1 MIYKIIIIII
11 VILIGLLYDRYNNNN
26 IEKFINNFKITQSI
40 KCFNNNKNL
49 IKFSEEIN
57 NIFDKY
63 DIENGELELSTK
75 FSENDINAN
84 RLVAF
89 IPCEHLKKHENLINE
104 CYDINEIP
112 KNIGDNLYKLIN
124 DNKKNKCQILFGI
137 DLNEKSKRVYFNYIS
152 ENKINLVGFNI
163 EKDLITK
170 KVYNEI
176 EKTTFKKSLY
186 NFINNEIYNTLIKIF
201 PENIWKIVGV
211 KENTSYY
218 INLLYEYKLNYFEN
232 NIFNLLKCFYKNNDD
247 NLNKWYNCFKNN
259 NITWIAIGKDKNKNL
274 FLTIYFVYNK
284 NIRNSFDIQKL
295 IDFNNELKLIKSI
308 L

>member
-1 MIYKIIIIII
+1 MF
-11 VILIGLLYDRYNNNN
+11 VILIGLLYNINNNN
-26 IEKFINNFKITQSI
+26 IENFINNFKITQSI
-40 KCFNNNKNL
+40 KCFNNNKSL
-49 IKFSEEIN
+49 VTFSEEMN
-57 NIFDKY
+57 GIFDKY
-63 DIENGELELSTK
+63 EIETGELELSTK

-89 IPCEHLKKHENLINE
+89 IPCEYLKKHDTLINE
-104 CYDINEIP
+104 CYDINKIP
-112 KNIGDNLYKLIN
+112 KNIGENLYELIN

-137 DLNEKSKRVYFNYIS
+137 DLNEKSRRVYFNYIS
-152 ENKINLVGFNI
+152 ENKINLIGFNI

-176 EKTTFKKSLY
+176 EKPIFKKSLY
-186 NFINNEIYNTLIKIF
+186 NFINNEIYHTIIKIF
-201 PENIWKIVGV
+201 PENIWKTVGV
-211 KENTSYY
+211 KEDISENNYASYY

-232 NIFNLLKCFYKNNDD
+232 NLFDLLKFFYKNNDD

-259 NITWIAIGKDKNKNL
+259 NITWIAIGKDKNKKL

-284 NIRNSFDIQKL
+284 NIRDTIDVQKL